1 MACVATHCILLLGVM
16 LNVPCVVKNVVHLH
30 ATACLPAAM
39 CLLLAAQN
47 LVLMMQLQP
56 GTASLA
62 PATAR
67 LLLQMYTLAVVP
79 VTLWVSVFAK
89 LVL

>member
-1 MACVATHCILLLGVM
+1 MLLL
-16 LNVPCVVKNVVHLH
+16 CR
-30 ATACLPAAM
+30 ATVYNP
-39 CLLLAAQN
+39 AAQN

-67 LLLQMYTLAVVP
+67 LLLQMYTLAVLP

>member
-1 MACVATHCILLLGVM
+1 
-16 LNVPCVVKNVVHLH
+16 
-30 ATACLPAAM
+30 M
-39 CLLLAAQN
+39 CLQ
-47 LVLMMQLQP
+47 QS
-56 GTASLA
+56 TAGLA

-67 LLLQMYTLAVVP
+67 LLLQLHTLAVLP

>member
-1 MACVATHCILLLGVM
+1 VQLLVFTDVSIENLLVDYDFDSATVD
-16 LNVPCVVKNVVHLH
+16 
-30 ATACLPAAM
+30 
-39 CLLLAAQN
+39 CLLLLFDLSIVAAQN

>member
-1 MACVATHCILLLGVM
+1 
-16 LNVPCVVKNVVHLH
+16 
-30 ATACLPAAM
+30 
-39 CLLLAAQN
+39 
-47 LVLMMQLQP
+47 MMQLQQS
-56 GTASLA
+56 TAGLA

-67 LLLQMYTLAVVP
+67 LLMQLYTLAVLP

>member
-1 MACVATHCILLLGVM
+1 MSC
-16 LNVPCVVKNVVHLH
+16 P
-30 ATACLPAAM
+30 
-39 CLLLAAQN
+39 AAQN

-67 LLLQMYTLAVVP
+67 LLLQMYTLAVLP

-89 LVL
+89 MVM